1 MAELHSVL
9 GSFFFL
15 LPPSV
20 GIVKQSDTNQFA
32 MPKVEDIPFIAIEQQ
47 QQQHETLSISVWFLI
62 LHILAHP

>member
-47 QQQHETLSISVWFLI
+47 QQHETLSISVWFLI
-62 LHILAHP
+62 LHILTHP